1 MLPNLKARV
10 ESAAAAEDPLRRDC
24 LSAQIAERLSIQ
36 REDVPAVEKP
46 LHRVSRS
53 AQTAE
58 EKFKAAPHIE
68 VCGAGVRFFVRLC
81 KKICSLA
88 DARRGFLA
96 RLDGA

>member
-36 REDVPAVEKP
+36 REDVPAVENP

-58 EKFKAAPHIE
+58 EKFKETPHTE
-68 VCGAGVRFFVRLC
+68 VCKYRTRFFVGLC
-81 KKICSLA
+81 KKNCSLA
-88 DARRGFLA
+88 DVRRGFFCA
-96 RLDGA
+96 A